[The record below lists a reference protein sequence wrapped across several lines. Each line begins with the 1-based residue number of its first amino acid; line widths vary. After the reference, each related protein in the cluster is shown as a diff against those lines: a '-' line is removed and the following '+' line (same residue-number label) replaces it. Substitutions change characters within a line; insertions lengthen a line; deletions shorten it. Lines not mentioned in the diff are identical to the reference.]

1 MLVLRIPILG
11 FPNHLLSGVRSQ
23 VDYQRKP
30 REGGAGQY
38 NLRQSLPYYQ
48 DEGGATCSSLLASS
62 KTIKVAIYCRQIVA
76 TIEDESDSASD
87 AVEASDDV
95 ASTKDEETVAVQTQA
110 VAREQMIS
118 WQVWQPALL
127 GLIAAFLSKF
137 LWEDYVYSAIGFDS
151 QWWLD
156 NGIYAPQWWL
166 DNGSLLF
173 SGDILTFL
181 FTLSSLH
188 WYDKWGDRAK
198 MVISASISVNLCLM
212 LLLFSGLLCWPIII
226 LVWVLITVVWGKY
239 RLSPY
244 RTGIWLGVGGGVAL
258 ILGGIMAHFVL

>member
-1 MLVLRIPILG
+1 M
-11 FPNHLLSGVRSQ
+11 
-23 VDYQRKP
+23 
-30 REGGAGQY
+30 
-38 NLRQSLPYYQ
+38 
-48 DEGGATCSSLLASS
+48 
-62 KTIKVAIYCRQIVA
+62 A
-76 TIEDESDSASD
+76 TIEEESDSASD
-87 AVEASDDV
+87 AVEDIDDGV
-95 ASTKDEETVAVQTQA
+95 QDITIQDSGIQADVIQSNGDTSSAVEDEVSVDVQTKS

-118 WQVWQPALL
+118 WQVWQPVFL
-127 GLIAAFLSKF
+127 GVVAAFMSKF
-137 LWEDYVYSAIGFDS
+137 LWEDYVYSALGFDS

-156 NGIYAPQWWL
+156 NGA
-166 DNGSLLF
+166 LLF
-173 SGDILTFL
+173 SGDILTFF
-181 FTLSSLH
+181 FTLCSLY
-188 WYDKWGDRAK
+188 WYDKWGSRAK

>member
-1 MLVLRIPILG
+1 
-11 FPNHLLSGVRSQ
+11 
-23 VDYQRKP
+23 
-30 REGGAGQY
+30 
-38 NLRQSLPYYQ
+38 
-48 DEGGATCSSLLASS
+48 
-62 KTIKVAIYCRQIVA
+62 VA
-76 TIEDESDSASD
+76 TIEEESDSASD

-95 ASTKDEETVAVQTQA
+95 VLTKDEETVAVQTQA
-110 VAREQMIS
+110 VVREQMIS
-118 WQVWQPALL
+118 WQVWQPVLL
-127 GLIAAFLSKF
+127 GLVAAFLSKF

-156 NGIYAPQWWL
+156 NG
-166 DNGSLLF
+166 SLLF

-181 FTLSSLH
+181 FTLSSLL

-198 MVISASISVNLCLM
+198 MVISASITVNLCLM

>member
-1 MLVLRIPILG
+1 M
-11 FPNHLLSGVRSQ
+11 
-23 VDYQRKP
+23 
-30 REGGAGQY
+30 
-38 NLRQSLPYYQ
+38 
-48 DEGGATCSSLLASS
+48 
-62 KTIKVAIYCRQIVA
+62 A

-87 AVEASDDV
+87 AIEASDDV
-95 ASTKDEETVAVQTQA
+95 VQNITIRDSVILGDVIQSMGDASTGVEDEETVAVQTQA

-137 LWEDYVYSAIGFDS
+137 LWEDYVYSAIEEHVQPLVRLNW
-151 QWWLD
+151 QWL
-156 NGIYAPQWWL
+156 L

-173 SGDILTFL
+173 SGDILAFL
-181 FTLSSLH
+181 FTLSSLY

-198 MVISASISVNLCLM
+198 MVISASVTVNLCLM

-244 RTGIWLGVGGGVAL
+244 RTGIWLGVGGGVSL
-258 ILGGIMAHFVL
+258 ILGGIMAHFIL